1 MALLASTARAR
12 LLHTA
17 RMIPQDTRPAC
28 SAEQAMRALADSM
41 PVGVLLLEDARVRWA
56 NDKARQLFGRDEA
69 ALHGLAVRALFADG
83 SEAAHVL
90 AQPASEHTTRL
101 LHAGGSSFH
110 ARIGVHALP
119 LDDRVLTLLHAW
131 DLTDSERI
139 HAELAEQREE
149 LQTLARRLLSVQEDE
164 RRTLSRE
171 LHDDIGQQ
179 LTAIKLGAMAL
190 QDEDQ
195 PAVRAELLD
204 EILATADQTLA
215 KLRDL
220 STLLRPPQL
229 DALGLEAALR
239 WQAER
244 MFRAGK
250 PRLALALAALPRR
263 PDPAAE
269 LACFRIAQEAMT
281 NIQRHAHAANVAVSL
296 TAEGAGHGLQLTVRD
311 DGRGFDPAQS
321 GGLGLVTM
329 RERAQ
334 QVGGTLDIDTAPG
347 AGSCVRAHIP
357 LRPA

>member
-1 MALLASTARAR
+1 MTS
-12 LLHTA
+12 HDHH
-17 RMIPQDTRPAC
+17 PVC
-28 SAEQAMRALADSM
+28 SAEQAVRDLAESTPAGM
-41 PVGVLLLEDARVRWA
+41 LLLENGRVRWA
-56 NDKARQLFGRDEA
+56 NGKALQLLGHDEA
-69 ALHGLAVRALFADG
+69 ALLGLAPEALFTDAA
-83 SEAAHVL
+83 EARACL
-90 AQPASEHTTRL
+90 AQLPRERTTRL
-101 LHAGGSSFH
+101 LRVDGSTFQ
-110 ARIGVHALP
+110 ARIGIHALQLEGRP
-119 LDDRVLTLLHAW
+119 LAVLHVS
-131 DLTDSERI
+131 DLSDSARI
-139 HAELAEQREE
+139 HAELAARREE
-149 LQTLARRLLSVQEDE
+149 LQTLARRLLGVQEDE

-179 LTAIKLGAMAL
+179 LTAIKLGALAL
-190 QDEDQ
+190 RDETE
-195 PAVRAELLD
+195 PVVRAELLE

-220 STLLRPPQL
+220 SMLLRPPQL

-250 PRLALALAALPRR
+250 PRLALALAALPQR
-263 PDPAAE
+263 PDPTAE

-281 NIQRHAHAANVAVSL
+281 NIQRHARAANVTVAL
-296 TAEGAGHGLQLTVRD
+296 MPEEGGRGLQLTVRD
-311 DGRGFDPAQS
+311 DGRGFDPSQP

-357 LRPA
+357 LR

>member
-1 MALLASTARAR
+1 
-12 LLHTA
+12 
-17 RMIPQDTRPAC
+17 
-28 SAEQAMRALADSM
+28 MRDLADGM
-41 PVGVLLLEDARVRWA
+41 PIGVLLLEHGRVRWA
-56 NDKARQLFGRDEA
+56 NGKAAQLFGRDDVG
-69 ALHGLAVRALFADG
+69 LQGLASQALFAEGAD
-83 SEAAHVL
+83 AIACL
-90 AQPASEHTTRL
+90 APGTEHTTRL
-101 LHAGGSSFH
+101 LRVDGSTFH
-110 ARIGVHALP
+110 ARIGTHP
-119 LDDRVLTLLHAW
+119 LRIDERVLTLLHAC

-139 HAELAEQREE
+139 RAELGEQREE

-220 STLLRPPQL
+220 SMLLRPPQL

-250 PRLALALAALPRR
+250 PRLALALAPLPRR

-281 NIQRHAHAANVAVSL
+281 NIQRHARAAHVVVAL
-296 TAEGAGHGLQLTVRD
+296 AADAGGLQLTVRD
-311 DGRGFDPAQS
+311 DGRGFDPAHS

-357 LRPA
+357 LR

>member
-1 MALLASTARAR
+1 MT
-12 LLHTA
+12 T
-17 RMIPQDTRPAC
+17 QDTHPAC
-28 SAEQAMRALADSM
+28 GAEQAMRDLADAM
-41 PVGVLLLEDARVRWA
+41 PVGVLLLEDGRVRWA
-56 NDKARQLFGRDEA
+56 NDRARQLLGRDAA
-69 ALHGLAVRALFADG
+69 ALQELAADALFVDAA
-83 SEAAHVL
+83 EAHACL
-90 AQPASEHTTRL
+90 APPGERATRL
-101 LHAGGSSFH
+101 LRVDGSSFH
-110 ARIGVHALP
+110 ARVGTHALQVEG
-119 LDDRVLTLLHAW
+119 RTLTVLHAS

-195 PAVRAELLD
+195 PAARAELLE

-220 STLLRPPQL
+220 SMLLRPPQL

-250 PRLALALAALPRR
+250 PRLSLALASLPRR

-281 NIQRHAHAANVAVSL
+281 NIQRHARASQVVVAL
-296 TAEGAGHGLQLTVRD
+296 DAGHDGHLLQLSVRD
-311 DGRGFDPAQS
+311 DGRGFDPAHS

-334 QVGGTLDIDTAPG
+334 QVGGTLDIDTTPG
-347 AGSCVRAHIP
+347 AGSCVRARIP
-357 LRPA
+357 LR

>member
-1 MALLASTARAR
+1 MTL
-12 LLHTA
+12 
-17 RMIPQDTRPAC
+17 QDTRPARGT
-28 SAEQAMRALADSM
+28 EQALRDLADGM
-41 PVGVLLLEDARVRWA
+41 PVGVLLIEDGRVRWA
-56 NDKARQLFGRDEA
+56 NRRAAQLFGRDEA
-69 ALHGLAVRALFADG
+69 GLQGLAPQALFA
-83 SEAAHVL
+83 EATDASRCL
-90 AQPASEHTTRL
+90 APPAEEATRL
-101 LHAGGSSFH
+101 LRADGSAFH
-110 ARIGVHALP
+110 ARVGTHALQVEG
-119 LDDRVLTLLHAW
+119 RALTVLHAS
-131 DLTDSERI
+131 DLTDSARI

-179 LTAIKLGAMAL
+179 LTAIKLGALAL
-190 QDEDQ
+190 QGEDQ
-195 PAVRAELLD
+195 PALRAELLD

-220 STLLRPPQL
+220 SMLLRPPQL

-250 PRLALALAALPRR
+250 PRLALALAPLPRR

-281 NIQRHAHAANVAVSL
+281 NIQRHARAANVVVAL
-296 TAEGAGHGLQLTVRD
+296 AADAGGLQLTVRD
-311 DGRGFDPAQS
+311 DGRGFDPAHS

-334 QVGGTLDIDTAPG
+334 QVGGLLDIDTAPG

-357 LRPA
+357 LR